1 MQAENFAQVASQH
14 QPMLGHAPHCGDGVW
29 TCWHAQG
36 LFGLL
41 CDGAG
46 HGVEAEQI
54 QQQAI
59 DVARGMIETSDN
71 IDLVALFHALNARL
85 RGSRGMVAVA
95 FVLHADGGVDFIHIG
110 DVSLYCFQTA
120 FAQSNYSNPNHRNPN
135 RSNEQ
140 QGIIGYHMPTPRV
153 QHWQCEPGQWLLMHS
168 DGIHRSTAPKV
179 WQRLLKHGHSM
190 STVSLNMMR
199 ELADG
204 RDDASCIVVRY
215 WGKRQASTYP
225 DKEKV

>member
-1 MQAENFAQVASQH
+1 MQVKNFAQLASQR

-29 TCWHAQG
+29 TCWHTQG

-46 HGVEAEQI
+46 HGVEAERI

-59 DVARGMIETSDN
+59 GVARGMIETSDE
-71 IDLVALFHALNARL
+71 IDLVALFHALHARL
-85 RGSRGMVAVA
+85 KGSRGMVAVA

-110 DVSLYCFQTA
+110 DVSLCCFHSGL
-120 FAQSNYSNPNHRNPN
+120 AQVN

-140 QGIIGYHMPTPRV
+140 QGIIGYHMPTPRL
-153 QHWQCEPGQWLLMHS
+153 QHRQCEPGQWLVAHS
-168 DGIHRSTAPKV
+168 DGIRRSTPSQA
-179 WQRLLKHGHSM
+179 WQRLLLHDHSM
-190 STVSLNMMR
+190 TTVSLNIMR

-204 RDDASCIVVRY
+204 RDDASCIVLRY
-215 WGKRQASTYP
+215 WGKRQALTLLSSQ
-225 DKEKV
+225 EKP

>member
-1 MQAENFAQVASQH
+1 MQAENFAQVASQR

-29 TCWHAQG
+29 TYWHDQG

-46 HGVEAEQI
+46 HGPEAEHI

-59 DVARGMIETSDN
+59 EVAQRVIKASEN
-71 IDLVALFHALNARL
+71 IDLVALFHALHGRL

-95 FVLHADGGVDFIHIG
+95 FVLHANGGVDFIHIG

-120 FAQSNYSNPNHRNPN
+120 FAQPNHSNLN

-140 QGIIGYHMPTPRV
+140 QGIIGYHIPTPRV
-153 QHWQCEPGQWLLMHS
+153 QHWQCEPGQWLLTHS
-168 DGIHRSTAPKV
+168 DGIHRSTAPEA
-179 WQRLLKHGHSM
+179 WQRLLKHGRSM
-190 STVSLNMMR
+190 STVSLNIMR

-204 RDDASCIVVRY
+204 HDDASCIVVRY
-215 WGKRQASTYP
+215 WGERQALRLPENRAES
-225 DKEKV
+225 

>member
-1 MQAENFAQVASQH
+1 MQVENFAQVAIQH
-14 QPMLGHAPHCGDGVW
+14 QPMLGYAPHCGDGVW
-29 TCWHAQG
+29 RYWHSQG
-36 LFGLL
+36 LFGFL

-46 HGVEAEQI
+46 HGLEAELI

-59 DVARGMIETSDN
+59 AVVRTMVEGSDA
-71 IDLVALFHALNARL
+71 IDLSALFESLHGHL

-95 FVLHADGGVDFIHIG
+95 FVLYAEGGMDFVHIG
-110 DVSLYCFQTA
+110 DVSLCCFHANCVQID
-120 FAQSNYSNPNHRNPN
+120 

-153 QHWQCEPGQWLLMHS
+153 QHWQCESGQWLVAHS
-168 DGIHRSTAPKV
+168 DGIRRSTVPAM
-179 WQRLLKHGHSM
+179 WQRLLLHGYSL
-190 STVSLNMMR
+190 STVSLNIMR

-215 WGKRQASTYP
+215 WGKRQAITITG
-225 DKEKV
+225 

>member
-46 HGVEAEQI
+46 HGPEAEQI

-59 DVARGMIETSDN
+59 DVARRMIETSDGSEAASE
-71 IDLVALFHALNARL
+71 IDLVALFHALHQQL
-85 RGSRGMVAVA
+85 KGSRGMVAVA

-110 DVSLYCFQTA
+110 DVSLYCFQDT
-120 FAQSNYSNPNHRNPN
+120 FAQLG

-153 QHWQCEPGQWLLMHS
+153 QHWQCEPGQWLLSHS
-168 DGIHRSTAPKV
+168 DGIHRSTAPEA
-179 WQRLLKHGHSM
+179 WQRLLQHGRSM
-190 STVSLNMMR
+190 STVSLNIMR

-215 WGKRQASTYP
+215 WGKRQMVSLRES
-225 DKEKV
+225 KI